1 MLSSVPPSW
10 KKLFNSSER
19 PHIASVNPISD
30 SLSCKDLYEKLLS
43 LETLLPTAEKKLIEY
58 GLQKN
63 NLSKVY
69 LLPFNVTKETKL
81 TMFQY
86 KIIHRILPTNSLLHK
101 MKKADSPNCPF
112 FPSEIHTNW
121 HLFIEC
127 SQANSFWVEFQDWYG
142 NQSGRKLHL
151 SNLDVLHRVFHT
163 SRYCL
168 ALNCLIIIGKYYLY
182 INSNAR
188 NKVQFGEFKSLVR
201 DKLALERYIASKSG
215 TEAKYIKK
223 WDFLQNI

>member
-1 MLSSVPPSW
+1 M
-10 KKLFNSSER
+10 F
-19 PHIASVNPISD
+19 
-30 SLSCKDLYEKLLS
+30 
-43 LETLLPTAEKKLIEY
+43 
-58 GLQKN
+58 
-63 NLSKVY
+63 

-86 KIIHRILPTNSLLHK
+86 KILHRILPTNSLLHK
-101 MKKADSPNCPF
+101 IKKVDSPNCPF
-112 FPSEIHTNW
+112 CPSKIHTIW

-127 SQANSFWVEFQDWYG
+127 SQANSFWVEFHDWYG
-142 NQSGRKLHL
+142 NQTGTKLHL
-151 SNLDVLHRVFHT
+151 SNLDVLYGVFHS

-168 ALNCLIIIGKYYLY
+168 ALNHLIIIGKYYLY

-201 DKLALERYIASKSG
+201 DKLVLERCIASKSG
-215 TEAKYIKK
+215 TQAKYIKK

>member
-1 MLSSVPPSW
+1 MHQGW
-10 KKLFNSSER
+10 
-19 PHIASVNPISD
+19 
-30 SLSCKDLYEKLLS
+30 SLTRELTVS
-43 LETLLPTAEKKLIEY
+43 LETLPPPTAEKKLIEY

-86 KIIHRILPTNSLLHK
+86 KIIHRVLPTNSLLHK

-112 FPSEIHTNW
+112 CPSEIHIIW
-121 HLFIEC
+121 HLFIKC

-142 NQSGRKLHL
+142 YQSGTKLHL
-151 SNLDVLHRVFHT
+151 SNLDVLYGVFHS
-163 SRYCL
+163 SRHCL
-168 ALNCLIIIGKYYLY
+168 ALNHLIIIGKYYFY

-201 DKLALERYIASKSG
+201 DKLVLERYIASKSG
-215 TEAKYIKK
+215 TQAKYIKK